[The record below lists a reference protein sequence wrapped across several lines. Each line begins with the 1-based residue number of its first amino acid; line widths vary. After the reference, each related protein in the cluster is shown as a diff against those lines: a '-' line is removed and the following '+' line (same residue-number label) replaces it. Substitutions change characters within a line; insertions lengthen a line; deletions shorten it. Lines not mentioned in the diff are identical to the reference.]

1 MSLSSRTKFLLQ
13 NLKILNYDQAL
24 KAAHLVINEM
34 SAGNGFTRHDGSNY
48 YHHLVDV
55 AQTLL
60 NFGVRNEDIITAAL
74 LHDYIED
81 VEGVTVKFVET
92 LFNRSVA
99 TMVDLVTKKHNVD
112 YNDEKNMT
120 QYLENIF
127 TNEGASL
134 IKVADRVHNFSTMRA
149 STSLEH
155 KERQVIETE
164 KFYIPFFKK
173 CRNEF
178 VEYSNFFFQ
187 AKTIIE
193 PIMFEMKE
201 NIKLHNIITRKE

>member
-1 MSLSSRTKFLLQ
+1 MSLSSRTKFLIT
-13 NLKILNYDQAL
+13 NLKILRYDQAL

-34 SAGNGFTRHDGSNY
+34 STENGFTRHDGSNY

-92 LFNRSVA
+92 LFNKNVA
-99 TMVDLVTKKHNVD
+99 EMVSLVTKKKNID
-112 YNDEKNMT
+112 YKEEQNLII
-120 QYLENIF
+120 YLENVF

-134 IKVADRVHNFSTMRA
+134 IKVADRVHNFSTM
-149 STSLEH
+149 SEYTSLAH

-164 KFYIPFFKK
+164 KFYIPFFKR

-187 AKTIIE
+187 AKTIVE
-193 PIMFEMKE
+193 PLLYEMKE
-201 NIKLHNIITRKE
+201 NIKLHKSIK